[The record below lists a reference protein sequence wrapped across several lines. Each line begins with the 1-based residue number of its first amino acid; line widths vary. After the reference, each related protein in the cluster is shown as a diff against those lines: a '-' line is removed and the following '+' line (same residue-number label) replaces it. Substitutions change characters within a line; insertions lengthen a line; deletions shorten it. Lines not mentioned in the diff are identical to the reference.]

1 MIKSAVLP
9 IVSLAAVTF
18 ATADAEQ
25 DEHKDFKM
33 KREVTSGYAPVNGL
47 KIYYEIHGVAGGK
60 NPPVVLLHGGGDTI
74 ETSFGRVL
82 PVLARTRQVIAFEQ
96 QGYGHTA
103 DIAERPFSF
112 EQSADDTAALLEYLH
127 ADRADIFGFSNGGT
141 IALQVAI
148 RHPRV
153 VRKLVAASTF
163 FSRDGGYPPFWESMK
178 NARLEMMP
186 KELREAYLK
195 VAPHPENLESF
206 FYKAAERMRDFKDI
220 PDDSIRAIT
229 APTLVVCGD
238 TDVVRPEHAV
248 ALTRLLL
255 HAQLAILPGTDHAIM
270 ITRVDWLVPMVEA
283 FLNAPMPAGQVSQE
297 NQ

>member
-1 MIKSAVLP
+1 MAIKFALLS
-9 IVSLAAVTF
+9 IVSLAVVTC
-18 ATADAEQ
+18 AIADAEQ
-25 DEHKDFKM
+25 DDHKDFKM
-33 KREVTSGYAPVNGL
+33 KKEFTSGYAPVNGL

-60 NPPVVLLHGGGDTI
+60 NPPLVLLHGGGDTI
-74 ETSFGRVL
+74 ETSFGRAL
-82 PVLARTRQVIAFEQ
+82 PALARTRKVIAFEQ
-96 QGYGHTA
+96 QGYGRTA
-103 DIAERPFSF
+103 DIADRPFSF

-127 ADRADIFGFSNGGT
+127 VDRADLFGFSNGGT

-178 NARLEMMP
+178 SARPAMMP

-195 VAPHPENLESF
+195 IAPHPENLESF
-206 FYKAAERMRDFKDI
+206 FYKAAERMRDFKDV

-248 ALTRLLL
+248 ALTRLLP
-255 HAQLAILPGTDHAIM
+255 HAQLAILPGSDHAIM
-270 ITRVDWLVPMVEA
+270 TTRVDWLVPMVEA
-283 FLNAPMPAGQVSQE
+283 FLNEPMLAAR
-297 NQ
+297 